1 MRLGDGWLLIEKLE
15 YPARAEVV
23 RGMGRVLIVVVVI
36 VVVAIVAYLLLSR
49 RRR

>member
-1 MRLGDGWLLIEKLE
+1 LRLGDGWLLIEELK
-15 YPARAEVV
+15 YSARAEVV

-36 VVVAIVAYLLLSR
+36 VVIAIVAYLLLSR